1 MAFFH
6 GKGKNMMNSETVYK
20 MAAELQAAKLNES
33 KNDVIP
39 ETEVKDE
46 VQPGVVETNDATPE
60 NENVSDDTPAQET
73 VVESAVG
80 NTEGTDSKKLK
91 PSKAEQE
98 KYAFTKLKNKERQKR
113 EKLIADYESK
123 IKSLNDELSR
133 FKGLDK
139 NNFKTDDEYFDYK
152 LSQKLKEQEAGRL
165 QAAKTQMEAEQFE
178 EINQQRI
185 MNCFPDEKDRE
196 IYNKLIETSAPQF
209 VELLDKADP
218 DGAILSYLDDSDI
231 APMLIRIMMTK
242 PEYRNEILSKK
253 NPYSKIMALDNLA
266 KQVTYAKSVI
276 DKKRSSKKPMPVV
289 GKVAKSENS
298 SSLDKS
304 SPDYWNERLKQLN
317 ALRGRR

>member
-1 MAFFH
+1 
-6 GKGKNMMNSETVYK
+6 MNSETVYK

-46 VQPGVVETNDATPE
+46 VQPEVVETNDTTPE

-73 VVESAVG
+73 VVESENKESAK
-80 NTEGTDSKKLK
+80 TSEKKYTK
-91 PSKAEQE
+91 EEQE

-113 EKLIADYESK
+113 EKLIADYENR
-123 IKSLNDELSR
+123 IKNLNSELNR
-133 FKGLDK
+133 FKGLQKD
-139 NNFKTDDEYFDYK
+139 NFKTDDEFFDYK
-152 LSQKLKEQEAGRL
+152 LNQKMKEHEFNQLQQEKN
-165 QAAKTQMEAEQFE
+165 QIEAEQFE

-196 IYNKLIETSAPQF
+196 IYNKLIENSAPQF
-209 VELLDKADP
+209 VELLDKTDP
-218 DGAILSYLDDSDI
+218 DGAILSYLDDSEI
-231 APMLIRIMMTK
+231 SPLLIRVLMTK

-266 KQVTYAKSVI
+266 KQLTYAKSVI
-276 DKKRSSKKPMPVV
+276 DKKRSSKTIEKKPLPVI
-289 GKVAKSENS
+289 GKVAKTENS